1 MNDLDKLT
9 LDLMVTR
16 KKGSQLNASH
26 NMTTLD
32 VMGEHTREI
41 KQIVYKLL
49 SDPNTEISHEIN
61 EAFDQ
66 LMRACVRHIDLKS
79 RRWQHDQDEL
89 FPTNNMSEI
98 PAMPYINSQSK
109 QQFSLW
115 GTAVHK
121 ILPKIR
127 ETPPARSSEVLDD
140 FMYSDEE
147 EDI

>member
-16 KKGSQLNASH
+16 KKSVQQQQQPS
-26 NMTTLD
+26 TSD
-32 VMGEHTREI
+32 IMGEHKREI

-49 SDPNTEISHEIN
+49 SDPDTEISHEVN

-79 RRWQHDQDEL
+79 RRWQRDQDEL

-98 PAMPYINSQSK
+98 PAMPYMNPQSK
-109 QQFSLW
+109 QHFSLW

-127 ETPPARSSEVLDD
+127 EPHTTRKTEVLDD
-140 FMYSDEE
+140 FMYSDN
-147 EDI
+147 EDENA